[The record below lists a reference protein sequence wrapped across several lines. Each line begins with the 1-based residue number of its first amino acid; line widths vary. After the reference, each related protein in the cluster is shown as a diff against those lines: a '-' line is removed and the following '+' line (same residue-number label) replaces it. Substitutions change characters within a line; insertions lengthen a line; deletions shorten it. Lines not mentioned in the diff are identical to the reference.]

1 MGQLERSRRLPEWD
15 SMKICCL
22 TVVLVVAMAA
32 CADKK
37 TNSKSPPVEDSP
49 ADKVGDD
56 RAGAGLTK
64 VQILVPRQGHL
75 QFMSF
80 YLAKGADYFR
90 AEGIDLEVIYPPKP
104 RQTKAWFRERSIDVA
119 VLPPPMCLELIGE
132 AFPFVVVANLLA
144 NDPIEMLVRKSIA
157 AERNLSATAPMAERL
172 AGLRG
177 LRVGVSPNPPTRLR
191 KLFAL
196 HGMDADRDIEIV
208 VIRGEEHNN
217 VFERGEVDA
226 LYVHTPFLERALV
239 EQDVMML
246 INQSAGEV
254 PELAGRQIH
263 TLAVKRA
270 FASAHPELVTALTR
284 AIYRAQRLVHSD
296 REAAIAALLREVPER
311 GRAQI
316 EAIVDIYGPAIP
328 AGPQVSADK
337 FTAALEY
344 FPATRQ
350 APDLSQLDLGDF
362 VAPEFAAR
370 VVAEFASGAGSK

>member
-1 MGQLERSRRLPEWD
+1 
-15 SMKICCL
+15 MKLSCL
-22 TVVLVVAMAA
+22 AGILLVAMAA
-32 CADKK
+32 CGDQKGKK
-37 TNSKSPPVEDSP
+37 NNDDVKRP
-49 ADKVGDD
+49 AAAHTEGDEP
-56 RAGAGLTK
+56 AVALTK
-64 VQILVPRQGHL
+64 LQILVPRPGHL

-80 YLAKGADYFR
+80 YLAKGAGYFR
-90 AEGIDLEVIYPPKP
+90 DEGIDLEVVYPPKP
-104 RQTKAWFRERSIDVA
+104 RQTKAWFRERDIDVA

-132 AFPFVVVANLLA
+132 KFAFVVVANLLA

-157 AERNLSATAPMAERL
+157 AERELSATAPMAERL

-196 HGMDADRDIEIV
+196 FGMDADRDIEIV
-208 VIRGEEHNN
+208 IIRGEEHNN

-239 EQDVMML
+239 EQEVMML

-270 FASAHPELVTALTR
+270 FAGAHPELVTALTR
-284 AIYRAQRLVHSD
+284 AIYRAQKLVHSD
-296 REAAIAALLREVPER
+296 REGAIAALLREVPER

-316 EAIVDIYGPAIP
+316 ETIVDIYGPAIP
-328 AGPQVSADK
+328 AGPQVSAAK
-337 FTAALEY
+337 FTTALEY
-344 FPATRQ
+344 FPATRE
-350 APDLSQLDLGDF
+350 APDLSAIDLSSF
-362 VAPEFAAR
+362 VAPEFAAA
-370 VVAEFASGAGSK
+370 VVSEPQK